1 MKNVRKNVYNMD
13 ETERNIVRTFVK
25 GDNFMDRNVTKEFE
39 KWLKSTRKTA
49 LFVDGARQIGKTY
62 SLREFGRAHYAHF
75 AELNF
80 LEDPAAKAIFD
91 GNLDADTLV
100 TNLTAYLR
108 TPLEPGNT
116 VVFFDEIQECPN
128 ARTAIKFLVEDGR
141 YDYMESGSLLGVN
154 YKHVPS
160 MPVGFETVV
169 HMYPMDFEEFCLANG
184 VPENTFHYLREC
196 YETKTQVTPAVH
208 ETMLELFRYYVVV
221 GGMPAAVQTF
231 VDTRDI
237 GQVMTEQKNIL
248 ALYRKDIGQYTSEAE
263 RVKVTDI
270 FDRIPSQL
278 DDKNRRFV
286 LSSISSNAR
295 QREYEAAFLWLSNAG
310 VALPC
315 YNLTEPKTP
324 LKLNEKRSLFKLF
337 LNDVGLLCAAGLD
350 QVQFDILQG
359 DVSVNMGSVLENVFA
374 EELKTAGFDLR
385 YYNGK
390 KIGEVDFIVQKGHA
404 VIPVEVKS
412 GKDYH
417 VHAALN
423 NVLSVEEWGIGD
435 ALVFCMGNVEQV
447 KTVTYLPWYMIMFF
461 KQNQLPENM
470 VVALDLSALAPRDGQ

>member
-1 MKNVRKNVYNMD
+1 M
-13 ETERNIVRTFVK
+13 
-25 GDNFMDRNVTKEFE
+25 
-39 KWLKSTRKTA
+39 
-49 LFVDGARQIGKTY
+49 
-62 SLREFGRAHYAHF
+62 
-75 AELNF
+75 
-80 LEDPAAKAIFD
+80 
-91 GNLDADTLV
+91 
-100 TNLTAYLR
+100 
-108 TPLEPGNT
+108 EPGNT

-141 YDYMESGSLLGVN
+141 FDYMESGSLLGVN

-248 ALYRKDIGQYTSEAE
+248 ALYRKDIGQYTSEDE

-295 QREYEAAFLWLSNAG
+295 QRDHLRGVGVPHRAGAAGQDHTPDGSVQGRNLVIRINFTINVELAEAASDELGHLGA
-310 VALPC
+310 
-315 YNLTEPKTP
+315 EIK
-324 LKLNEKRSLFKLF
+324 
-337 LNDVGLLCAAGLD
+337 D
-350 QVQFDILQG
+350 Q
-359 DVSVNMGSVLENVFA
+359 
-374 EELKTAGFDLR
+374 DLIHR
-385 YYNGK
+385 
-390 KIGEVDFIVQKGHA
+390 
-404 VIPVEVKS
+404 
-412 GKDYH
+412 
-417 VHAALN
+417 
-423 NVLSVEEWGIGD
+423 
-435 ALVFCMGNVEQV
+435 GN
-447 KTVTYLPWYMIMFF
+447 
-461 KQNQLPENM
+461 
-470 VVALDLSALAPRDGQ
+470 S

>member
-1 MKNVRKNVYNMD
+1 MTYKKLCDFLIEN
-13 ETERNIVRTFVK
+13 
-25 GDNFMDRNVTKEFE
+25 GDK
-39 KWLKSTRKTA
+39 KS
-49 LFVDGARQIGKTY
+49 
-62 SLREFGRAHYAHF
+62 RA
-75 AELNF
+75 
-80 LEDPAAKAIFD
+80 DIIFD
-91 GNLDADTLV
+91 
-100 TNLTAYLR
+100 
-108 TPLEPGNT
+108 
-116 VVFFDEIQECPN
+116 
-128 ARTAIKFLVEDGR
+128 
-141 YDYMESGSLLGVN
+141 
-154 YKHVPS
+154 
-160 MPVGFETVV
+160 
-169 HMYPMDFEEFCLANG
+169 
-184 VPENTFHYLREC
+184 
-196 YETKTQVTPAVH
+196 
-208 ETMLELFRYYVVV
+208 
-221 GGMPAAVQTF
+221 
-231 VDTRDI
+231 
-237 GQVMTEQKNIL
+237 
-248 ALYRKDIGQYTSEAE
+248 ALYRKDIGQYTSEDE

-412 GKDYH
+412 VKDYH

-470 VVALDLSALAPRDGQ
+470 VVALDLSALAPGDGQ